1 MEFKINAG
9 NFRNY
14 VNAVSSVCN
23 KTTLPLLNNILL
35 EHDGEKLCLSGTNL
49 AQSVYT
55 EIKDIPGTPG
65 KCTAPAK
72 KLAALLGSLS
82 PDCEITVTTDD
93 EKGFVDIKTA
103 TGKFSLLGLP
113 AVDFP
118 TIVPLQE
125 NDQTMVVKNF
135 ADILATCASAISKDD
150 GRAVLTG
157 LFLELKGGFL
167 NAVATDGKRMAV
179 TSCIAN
185 ESHFASAIVPQNA
198 LPLISKLAGD
208 EITAY
213 IADAKLV
220 CVGDNMTVVTKLI
233 AGSYP
238 NWKAVVPASFKH
250 SLTVDAELLANSVK
264 LVSSVVETEKS
275 IHVMF
280 DNNIIRLNAKS
291 ELVGM
296 GYDEIPVD
304 FHIDFPLEICLNP
317 RYLLDAIAGCKGD
330 ISIWINDVLSP
341 VCIKRNEDA
350 FTILMPIRAK

>member
-23 KTTLPLLNNILL
+23 KTTFPLLNNILL

-65 KCTAPAK
+65 KCTSPAK

-82 PDCEITVTTDD
+82 PDCKITVTTDD
-93 EKGFVDIKTA
+93 EKGFVDIKTD

-118 TIVPLQE
+118 EIVPPQE
-125 NDQTMVVKNF
+125 NNQTMVIKNF
-135 ADILATCASAISKDD
+135 ADILSTCSSAISKDD

-157 LFLELKGGFL
+157 LFLELQGGFL

-179 TSCIAN
+179 TGCIAN
-185 ESHFASAIVPQNA
+185 ESHIASAIVPQNA
-198 LPLISKLAGD
+198 LPLISKLAG
-208 EITAY
+208 EKITAY

-250 SLTVDAELLANSVK
+250 SLTVNAELLANSVK
-264 LVSSVVETEKS
+264 LVSSVVEAEKS

-291 ELVGM
+291 ESVGM

-304 FHIDFPLEICLNP
+304 FHIDFPLEIHLNP
-317 RYLLDAIAGCKGD
+317 RFLLDAIAGCKGD

-341 VCIKRNEDA
+341 LCIKRNEDA